1 MLQPI
6 PKIIAKGKY
15 LGVKREVEVF
25 LEDGLPII
33 EIDGEYDE
41 TIQNKFNQLLKEA
54 PAIGGTYYP
63 PENSLLAAYSVLE
76 SVFFDDGSIPT
87 IEAIG
92 DIGKIPTYDLE
103 GIVY

>member
-1 MLQPI
+1 M

-15 LGVKREVEVF
+15 LGVERQVECF
-25 LEDGLPII
+25 LKDGLLTI

-54 PAIGGTYYP
+54 PAMGGTYYP

-76 SVFFDDGSIPT
+76 AVFFDDGSTPT
-87 IEAIG
+87 IEAVG
-92 DIGKIPTYDLE
+92 DIGKILTYDIDD
-103 GIVY
+103 IVY